1 MGPAAVIEDPVADA
15 DQAEAE
21 VAEAADNITESEV
34 NRMKQASTIIAVI
47 IAIAVLLAAFA
58 VGLGIK
64 QVRVRRAK
72 NEPQEVAKPEPKQ
85 TERDVLPG
93 GGARPR
99 TAGLT
104 LEERGQRQDERAG
117 MNERWEDMS
126 DEERRE
132 FMANRPGRPDGGGR
146 RGDRRRPQ
154 GQEGVSE
161 EERQAMRERFE
172 NMSEEDREK
181 FREEMRQRFSGRR
194 PGGRGAP
201 PGISPGERSERVR
214 EAEPGMRENQE
225 NVPEN

>member
-1 MGPAAVIEDPVADA
+1 MGPAAVIEDPAADA
-15 DQAEAE
+15 DQAAAE
-21 VAEAADNITESEV
+21 VAEAADNISESEV
-34 NRMKQASTIIAVI
+34 NIMKQASTIIAVI

-64 QVRVRRAK
+64 RVRVRRAN

-85 TERDVLPG
+85 TERDALPG

-104 LEERGQRQDERAG
+104 LEQRGQRQDERAG
-117 MNERWEDMS
+117 MNERWDNMS

-132 FMANRPGRPDGGGR
+132 FMANRPGRPDAGGR

-154 GQEGVSE
+154 GQELSE

-172 NMSEEDREK
+172 NMSEEEREK
-181 FREEMRQRFSGRR
+181 FREEMRQRFGGRQ

-201 PGISPGERSERVR
+201 PGISPGERAGRVR
-214 EAEPGMRENQE
+214 EAEPRMRENQE